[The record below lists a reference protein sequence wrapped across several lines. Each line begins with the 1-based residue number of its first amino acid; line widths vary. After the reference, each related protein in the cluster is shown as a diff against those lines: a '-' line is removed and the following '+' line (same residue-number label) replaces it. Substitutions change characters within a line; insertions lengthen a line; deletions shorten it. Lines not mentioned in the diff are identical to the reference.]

1 MSLATI
7 DTETRALLEYAI
19 PRGTDMDKMAMLQL
33 MRSMDLNPLRREV
46 YAIPYQGKLQ
56 IVIGVDG
63 WRKAA
68 HATGRYLSGEAVY
81 GEDECGV
88 FCTYTV
94 LTTGGG
100 RFSATCWLSEFKGG
114 SPLWNR
120 MPRHML
126 AVKAEV
132 HALKRAF
139 GLAGPTEWDHDEGRE
154 TIVGE
159 PVRAAQ
165 DDRLAAMNRLLTS
178 SADLPTEVSAVA
190 PQAAPAVE
198 QPPAPAVEPLEVLA
212 EQVAELARAS
222 GQKRTAMQALA
233 AAKKKGKDEAGT
245 RAVLEEWHEALSNTN
260 NKENMK

>member
-68 HATGRYLSGEAVY
+68 HATKRYLSGEAVY

-94 LTTGGG
+94 LTTDGG
-100 RFSATCWLSEFKGG
+100 RFSARCWLSEFKGG

-139 GLAGPTEWDHDEGRE
+139 GLAGPTEWDHDDGRE

-159 PVRAAQ
+159 PVRTAQ
-165 DDRLAAMNRLLTS
+165 DDRIEARNRLLTS

-190 PQAAPAVE
+190 PQAAPV
-198 QPPAPAVEPLEVLA
+198 QDHLPAPASLEQLA
-212 EQVAELARAS
+212 EEVAALGRKAGHRRR
-222 GQKRTAMQALA
+222 GMQALA
-233 AAKKKGKDEAGT
+233 AAKKQGKDEAGT
-245 RAVLEEWHEALSNTN
+245 RRVLEEWHEAISNTL

>member
-7 DTETRALLEYAI
+7 DTKTREQLEYAI
-19 PRGTDMDKMAMLQL
+19 PRGSDVEKLAMLQL
-33 MRSMDLNPLRREV
+33 MQSMNLNPLHKEV

-63 WRKAA
+63 WRKLA

-81 GEDECGV
+81 GEDEYGV

-94 LTTGGG
+94 LTTTGG
-100 RFSATCWLSEFKGG
+100 RFSSTCWLSEFKSG
-114 SPLWNR
+114 SPLWGR

-139 GLAGPTEWDHDEGRE
+139 GLAGPTEWDHDDGRE

-159 PVRAAQ
+159 PVRVAQ

-178 SADLPTEVSAVA
+178 SAEASTEASAVA
-190 PQAAPAVE
+190 PQAPPAVE
-198 QPPAPAVEPLEVLA
+198 QPPEAAVEPLEALA
-212 EQVAELARAS
+212 EQVAKLAVS
-222 GQKRTAMQALA
+222 QGQKRTATQALA
-233 AAKKKGKDEAGT
+233 AARKKGKTEEGT
-245 RAVLEEWHEALSNTN
+245 RAVLEDWHEALSNTN
-260 NKENMK
+260 NKETMK

>member
-1 MSLATI
+1 MSLAKI
-7 DTETRALLEYAI
+7 NDETRALLEYAI

-33 MRSMDLNPLRREV
+33 MRSMDLNPLRKEV

-81 GEDECGV
+81 GEDEYGV

-94 LTTGGG
+94 LTTDGG
-100 RFSATCWLSEFKGG
+100 RFSSTCWLSEFKSG
-114 SPLWNR
+114 SPLWGR

-139 GLAGPTEWDHDEGRE
+139 GLAGPTEWDHDDGRE

-178 SADLPTEVSAVA
+178 SAEASTEASAVA
-190 PQAAPAVE
+190 PRQRRRWSSRRRLLWSRSKRWPSRSPNWRVRLDRSARPCRRSQLRARRARTKQAPARC
-198 QPPAPAVEPLEVLA
+198 L
-212 EQVAELARAS
+212 
-222 GQKRTAMQALA
+222 RT
-233 AAKKKGKDEAGT
+233 GT
-245 RAVLEEWHEALSNTN
+245 RH
-260 NKENMK
+260 

>member
-7 DTETRALLEYAI
+7 DTKTREQLEYAI
-19 PRGTDMDKMAMLQL
+19 PRGSDVEKLAMLQL
-33 MRSMDLNPLRREV
+33 MQSMDLNPLRKEV

-63 WRKAA
+63 WRKLA
-68 HATGRYLSGEAVY
+68 HANGRYLSGEAVY
-81 GEDECGV
+81 GEDEYGV

-94 LTTGGG
+94 LTTSGG
-100 RFSATCWLSEFKGG
+100 RFSATCWLSEFKSS
-114 SPLWNR
+114 SPLWGR

-139 GLAGPTEWDHDEGRE
+139 GLAGPTEWDHDDGRE

-198 QPPAPAVEPLEVLA
+198 QPPAPAVEPLEALA
-212 EQVAELARAS
+212 EQVAELARAT
-222 GQKRTAMQALA
+222 GQKRSGMQALA
-233 AAKKKGKDEAGT
+233 AARKKGKTEAGT
-245 RAVLEEWHEALSNTN
+245 RAVLEDWHEALSNTN
-260 NKENMK
+260 NTENLK